1 MKDSKEMLLS
11 KVEDLVPSPYRV
23 RRRSGGGG
31 RYRIGG
37 IGRGR
42 HEEG

>member
-11 KVEDLVPSPYRV
+11 QVEDLVPSPYRV

-31 RYRIGG
+31 RYRIGRVE
-37 IGRGR
+37 RGR